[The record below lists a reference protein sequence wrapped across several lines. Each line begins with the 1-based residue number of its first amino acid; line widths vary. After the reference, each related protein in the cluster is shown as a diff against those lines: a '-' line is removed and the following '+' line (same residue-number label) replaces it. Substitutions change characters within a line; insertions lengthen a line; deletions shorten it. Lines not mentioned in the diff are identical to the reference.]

1 MDDQKKL
8 NRRRFIALSVLG
20 TGGMCLLSRCANQPL
35 SRWRFLTEQESVLLD
50 ALVEQIIPTDE
61 WPGGRDAGV
70 TNFID
75 KQLIGPYARYQETY
89 RKGLLAI
96 RETCKTNFQKSFEE
110 LTWEEQTTF
119 LKKMEAGKM
128 EGQNW
133 SKGFDKQFFGLLRN
147 HSLQGFYGSP
157 RHGGNKNNVSYK
169 MLKLDYPVII
179 GQNRYNS

>member
-1 MDDQKKL
+1 MIDHYKQ

-20 TGGMCLLSRCANQPL
+20 AGGMCLLSRCANPPL
-35 SRWRFLTEQESVLLD
+35 SPWRFLTEQEAILLD

-75 KQLIGPYARYQETY
+75 QQLAGPYTRHQESY
-89 RKGLLAI
+89 RKGLKAIQESVVARYSRQFEALA
-96 RETCKTNFQKSFEE
+96 
-110 LTWEEQTTF
+110 WEEQTNF
-119 LKKMEAGKM
+119 LKAMEAGKM

-133 SKGFDKQFFGLLRN
+133 EKGFDKQFFGLLRS

-157 RHGGNKNNVSYK
+157 RHGGNRDYVSYK
-169 MLKLDYPVII
+169 MMRLDYPVII
-179 GQNRYNS
+179 GQNRYK